1 MKLFDSYIPQMFPTL
16 LRVGLFLSLLSS
28 SFWTQHSSASS
39 VEPPDPVSVTLHPES
54 TVEYNQDLPGIGESL
69 SSPVAQ
75 APKVRSVTVEEIN
88 GTVLFNGRPARVG
101 DRLLNAE
108 DEIIT
113 GKDSTARL
121 RIDNQIG
128 LVELAPQTTF
138 QVDTLEGG
146 NRPITGFYIA
156 IGRARFSIA
165 AWVSNPERLL
175 GETEEQITGLKSLDI
190 AQSNS
195 TEDAPVRVR
204 TPAGVAGVRG
214 TSFGVNVGPDGKTS
228 ISTIKG
234 QVGVFSQGQEEL
246 VNPGYYSV
254 INPDRPPTIE
264 EIMPSV
270 STLRV
275 RSISRVGSGAIILA
289 QADPM
294 DIVYVNNREVPTD
307 AEGKFRVRVRSG
319 DRVRIVLRA
328 PSVRDRRYI
337 LNVDLRD

>member
-39 VEPPDPVSVTLHPES
+39 AEPPDPVSVMLHPES

-69 SSPVAQ
+69 SLPVAQ
-75 APKVRSVTVEEIN
+75 APRVRSVTIEEIN

-101 DRLLNAE
+101 DQLISSE
-108 DEIIT
+108 DRVVT
-113 GKDSTARL
+113 GKHSTARL
-121 RIDNQIG
+121 RIDSQIG
-128 LVELAPQTTF
+128 VVELAPQTTF

-146 NRPITGFYIA
+146 NRPITGFYID

-175 GETEEQITGLKSLDI
+175 GQTDQIAGLKSLDI

-214 TSFGVNVGPDGKTS
+214 TSFGVNVGPDGKTG
-228 ISTIKG
+228 ISTIDG
-234 QVGVFSQGQEEL
+234 VVGVFSQGQEQL
-246 VNPGYYSV
+246 VNPGFYSV
-254 INPDRPPTIE
+254 INPEQPPIVQ
-264 EIMPSV
+264 EITPSL

-275 RSISRVGSGAIILA
+275 RRISPVGGGALIVA

-319 DRVRIVLRA
+319 DRVRIVLRG
-328 PSVRDRRYI
+328 PSVRERRYI
-337 LNVDLRD
+337 LNVDVRD